1 MPTWTTPRLPPLTSS
16 LARRLILSTACAVF
30 VAQAPSSLAA
40 SQVEAS
46 SQEATYELGSI
57 DVSTADIYPDNTSAL
72 RRFINATH
80 WTTRESVIRREI
92 WKRPGDTVD
101 ERFAEEL
108 ERNLRALGLF
118 AEVTVDLVPS
128 ADSAPGVRN
137 LVVRT
142 RDRLSIS
149 GGAGASFVGDA
160 TSGSV
165 SLSESNFLGL
175 GDRLRF
181 SVTEND
187 FGETRGQ
194 LSYRDRYFLGS
205 WTTATATA
213 GRAEEGDFYAVSFDR
228 PFRYLEDDFAW
239 NITGG
244 TTAIDQDYFFSNSTI
259 AEVPIDIARLETS
272 VRWRS
277 GTRYSFTTRGLAA
290 RYGDFDYSAA
300 RGPSASTIDVPGD
313 TQTLFAGGTLGIT
326 RLSTFREVTGLDTL
340 RFVQDVQ
347 LGWTGSLEAGA
358 VFRDEDGS
366 EDSTQPQVTA
376 RYSRIAAGGE
386 TRFLSTSLSGTVRT
400 DDGEATGWRTDVG
413 LRAFDLSLRPHTL
426 ALAVSYTEAE
436 ENENLPVQLT
446 LGERNGL
453 RGYPNREFTGQR
465 FARINLEDRIDLDA
479 RLGTLDFGAVVF
491 ADAAWIGDRGEDL
504 EGPFT
509 SAGVGLRI
517 GSNPLFGR
525 GVLRLDL
532 SFPFDDANGE
542 SFDPLLSFTL
552 GQVFTL

>member
-1 MPTWTTPRLPPLTSS
+1 M
-16 LARRLILSTACAVF
+16 
-30 VAQAPSSLAA
+30 LAA
-40 SQVEAS
+40 HGGMALAAGQGS
-46 SQEATYELGSI
+46 ATPPETTYTLGTI
-57 DVSTADIYPDNTSAL
+57 EVSTADIYPDSNSTL
-72 RRFINATH
+72 RRLINATH

-92 WKRPGDTVD
+92 WKRSGDEVD

-118 AEVTVDLVPS
+118 ADVTVDLVS
-128 ADSAPGVRN
+128 ATGDAPGVRN

-149 GGAGASFVGDA
+149 GGAGASFVGDVA
-160 TSGSV
+160 SGSV

-175 GDRLRF
+175 GDRIRF

-228 PFRYLEDDFAW
+228 PFRHLADDFAW
-239 NITGG
+239 SVSGG

-259 AEVPIDIARLETS
+259 AEVPIDIARVETS

-277 GTRYSFTTRGLAA
+277 GSRYSFTTRGLAA

-300 RGPSASTIDVPGD
+300 RGPSASAIDVPGD
-313 TQTLFAGGTLGIT
+313 TQTVFAGGTLGIA

-358 VFRDEDGS
+358 VFRDEEGA
-366 EDSTQPQVTA
+366 EDSTQPQVSA
-376 RYSRIAAGGE
+376 RYSHIAASGE
-386 TRFLSTSLSGTVRT
+386 SRFLSTSLSGSVRT
-400 DDGEATGWRTDVG
+400 DDGDATGWRTDVG
-413 LRAFDLSLRPHTL
+413 LRAFDLSFRPHTL

-436 ENENLPVQLT
+436 ETENLPVQLT

-491 ADAAWIGDRGEDL
+491 ADAAWIGNRGEDM